1 VFADVAPNGGD
12 EGPHA
17 AERASAQALAG
28 DLSEEA
34 LDEIQPGGSGR
45 GEVEMKARVF
55 REPRLD
61 QGMLVGAVVVQ
72 NEMDVLP
79 ARGLPINRVQECQEF
94 AVGVARLTPLD
105 DVALEDIQR
114 GKERGGAMPLIVRV
128 WRAGT
133 PGRRG
138 KMGCVRSSA

>member
-1 VFADVAPNGGD
+1 M
-12 EGPHA
+12 E
-17 AERASAQALAG
+17 
-28 DLSEEA
+28 
-34 LDEIQPGGSGR
+34 
-45 GEVEMKARVF
+45 
-55 REPRLD
+55 
-61 QGMLVGAVVVQ
+61 
-72 NEMDVLP
+72 VLP
-79 ARGLPINRVQECQEF
+79 ARGLPINRVQEGQEF
-94 AVGVARLTPLD
+94 AVGMARLTPLD